1 MRKTSFLLIG
11 AATGVALTIIATLP
25 PIALGEDANP
35 SATNYRALDLFSE
48 NQYEQAAAAYQ
59 QAIALDP
66 TFTDAM
72 HGLVRVYQE
81 LERFDDAI
89 PVAKMISEKD
99 PEDILAHT
107 SLSMFYQSQGRIEEA

>member
-1 MRKTSFLLIG
+1 MSDEKRQ
-11 AATGVALTIIATLP
+11 AA
-25 PIALGEDANP
+25 EDHY
-35 SATNYRALDLFSE
+35 YRALDLFSE
-48 NQYEQAAAAYQ
+48 NQYEQAAVEYR
-59 QAIALDP
+59 QAISLDP

-89 PVAKMISEKD
+89 PVAKMISEND

-107 SLSMFYQSQGRIEEA
+107 SLSMYYMKAGDKATAEKEKGLATVLSWGGKIDQLKDPPKP